1 MTEKIKKALVVW
13 AEKIIKNESQWD
25 SEHVHQAIQK
35 LYELSVCQKFL
46 MEETPPK
53 SELWSRQQ
61 AALSS
66 VLENLTGPTT
76 PSDTE
81 KIEELEVPPMMETI
95 KNMVTE
101 MPESENYDRLFET
114 VQESPVFIPKEDNT
128 AREVQKETKLKTR
141 LDAEER
147 KNLNDKFAQQLSIDL
162 NDRLAFI
169 KHLFE
174 ENVSAYEAVLSQ
186 IITYSSWEEV
196 ADFIQTKVK
205 IEYPH
210 WKEKEAV
217 EARFMATLQL
227 NFSK

>member
-1 MTEKIKKALVVW
+1 MTK
-13 AEKIIKNESQWD
+13 
-25 SEHVHQAIQK
+25 
-35 LYELSVCQKFL
+35 
-46 MEETPPK
+46 
-53 SELWSRQQ
+53 
-61 AALSS
+61 
-66 VLENLTGPTT
+66 
-76 PSDTE
+76 
-81 KIEELEVPPMMETI
+81 
-95 KNMVTE
+95 
-101 MPESENYDRLFET
+101 
-114 VQESPVFIPKEDNT
+114 
-128 AREVQKETKLKTR
+128 

-210 WKEKEAV
+210 WKEKEEV
-217 EARFMATLQL
+217 EARFMTTLQL